1 MSVLHHTL
9 GLSTEEAA
17 ARLASDGYNELP
29 APERRGFGRIVW
41 EVVRQPMFA
50 LLIGGVVVYLHLGDR
65 IEALLLLAFATL
77 SVLITVVQES
87 RSEGVLEALRDL
99 ASPWARAAWVHRR
112 TAPQRVR
119 EDRDRRVFEREPPA
133 LGVVTGWC

>member
-50 LLIGGVVVYLHLGDR
+50 LLIGGGVVYLLLGDR

-99 ASPWARAAWVHRR
+99 ASPWARAAWTRFSVAHPSE
-112 TAPQRVR
+112 T
-119 EDRDRRVFEREPPA
+119 
-133 LGVVTGWC
+133 